1 MALADALPSHWDL
14 RDPFGDLN
22 LNLGLPVPAFQGHQ
36 LPVQHVPEFQ
46 GHQHPVQHTLN
57 HLDLSL
63 PAQHQQVQGPSLR
76 SGSATDS
83 ARESAA
89 TSDTGR
95 IAWGE
100 GADPRRRM
108 TSSSRVTPRTT
119 PGKNVAKP
127 GSEQRRA
134 ATPTLFGGR
143 VKLFSAVHDTTPNC
157 CVRMDSLVDR
167 GKSHGPSSTR
177 APSRRREARPAP
189 DFRQTE
195 DWKRANQS
203 RLQKGQQL
211 QELQQRRLL
220 ERPGLKAQSQSRSSM
235 KALAHEEAV
244 NEQSCRGS
252 DAGSSSSWLD
262 ESSLWQGQQCD
273 SNVSPDSRRRLQQ
286 ADEQTESCSSQL
298 RSRSHEVPMQL
309 HRHEHSAPCD
319 GPPSSRTV
327 VQHDRAVC
335 DYPASSYLD
344 EFAQLGSGA
353 HVKDIAETQPRRL
366 PTPAT
371 ARPGNITVSPQADLN
386 LLLLQLSRLR
396 PDNTTQQWNADLAT
410 PWIHESVVSPSATQL
425 EFPPWPHDTL

>member
-22 LNLGLPVPAFQGHQ
+22 LNLGLPFQEIQEHQ

-46 GHQHPVQHTLN
+46 WHQHPVQHTLN
-57 HLDLSL
+57 HVDLSL
-63 PAQHQQVQGPSLR
+63 PAQHQQVQDPMFRSLP
-76 SGSATDS
+76 GSATHS

-89 TSDTGR
+89 TNDTGR

-100 GADPRRRM
+100 GADLRRQR
-108 TSSSRVTPRTT
+108 TNSSKTTPRNT
-119 PGKNVAKP
+119 PGKSAGKS

-157 CVRMDSLVDR
+157 CVQMDSLVDR
-167 GKSHGPSSTR
+167 GKSHGPSSAR
-177 APSRRREARPAP
+177 PSSRRREPRPAP

-195 DWKRANQS
+195 DWKKANQT

-211 QELQQRRLL
+211 EELQRRRLL
-220 ERPGLKAQSQSRSSM
+220 ERPGLKAKNQSRSVM
-235 KALAHEEAV
+235 AHEETL
-244 NEQSCRGS
+244 QSCRGS

-273 SNVSPDSRRRLQQ
+273 SNVSPDSRRQWQQ
-286 ADEQTESCSSQL
+286 AGEQTQSCSSQM
-298 RSRSHEVPMQL
+298 RSRSHEVSMQL
-309 HRHEHSAPCD
+309 HRHDHIAHCD
-319 GPPSSRTV
+319 GHPSSRTAA
-327 VQHDRAVC
+327 QHDRAVSG
-335 DYPASSYLD
+335 YPTSGCLD
-344 EFAQLGSGA
+344 EFAQLGSGVD
-353 HVKDIAETQPRRL
+353 VKDLAEAQPRRP

-371 ARPGNITVSPQADLN
+371 ARPNNITVPPQADLS

-396 PDNTTQQWNADLAT
+396 PDDTMQPWHADLAT
-410 PWIHESVVSPSATQL
+410 PWIHESVVYPSGTQL